1 MSRIVVLV
9 GSMRRGGNTD
19 LLAQA
24 FAEGAGKDNTVE
36 IVSVADYKVNPCIGC
51 NSCFTRE
58 GNQCFQKD
66 DMAEIYKKLKVADIM
81 VIASPVYFYG
91 ISAELKA
98 IVDRLHTPMRNGF
111 QVKKLALLL
120 VGAATLPELFDAI
133 KLQYQLVLNFFHL
146 EDAGMVLVRGV
157 KDIGDIKS
165 TKALEEAY
173 KLGISIN
180 NESLRVAQPTKE
192 ELLNHL
198 DKLHTTDLGIVRIKK
213 NLTIGTDDVV
223 AWCKEKI
230 NLPHAIITKRGKNW
244 YVNVDGFIIT
254 VNAHSYTIITAHQK
268 KGIPVSSIS

>member
-9 GSMRRGGNTD
+9 GSMRKGGNTD